1 LVLWGLGL
9 VLLGGLLV
17 GIERSG
23 STAPMTAQVTLR
35 DMRRP
40 RHRDRRVRRNTAA
53 VQPPDD
59 FESTLADDLE
69 TTLADPP
76 FLRPMGS

>member
-1 LVLWGLGL
+1 
-9 VLLGGLLV
+9 
-17 GIERSG
+17 
-23 STAPMTAQVTLR
+23 
-35 DMRRP
+35 
-40 RHRDRRVRRNTAA
+40 VRRNTAA